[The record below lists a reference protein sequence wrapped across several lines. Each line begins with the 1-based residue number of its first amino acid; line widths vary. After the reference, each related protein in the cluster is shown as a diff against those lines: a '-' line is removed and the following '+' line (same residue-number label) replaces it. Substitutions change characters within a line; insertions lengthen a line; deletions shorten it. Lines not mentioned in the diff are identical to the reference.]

1 MNFQIV
7 WLILLWKHKFLVNAQ
22 QKRNIIVNG
31 ITPERHRYPYVAS
44 LQYRRN
50 HICGASLIAP
60 DVILTAAHCVMQ
72 PDLING
78 LRVIVGEYH
87 LQDHMDSGETFYI
100 TSVDI
105 HPQFT
110 VTNTYVDN
118 DVMVMKMSGFST
130 HEPVTLNHK
139 HRVPR
144 KDNKLT
150 VIGWGSVDTKGEFL
164 SNVVQ
169 EVDLNYLFKWECLKE
184 GIRTVTENMICAFDQ
199 DLDNVKEDSCYG
211 DSGGPLIIKN
221 ANGID
226 LQVGIVSYGTEI
238 CAEHPGIYTRLSR
251 VYDWVRQRTC
261 ILSDNPPD
269 YFDCETFSN
278 YTMYDDSNLN
288 NVNANSTVPSISPTD
303 ASSSLLPTRVQ
314 LVSETALMNQIDD
327 GNNDVMPATFIPPV
341 DEITSNTDSNS
352 HAQARRNNTILTVSL
367 ALLFIIL

>member
-7 WLILLWKHKFLVNAQ
+7 WLALLWKQFLVNAQ

-44 LQYRRN
+44 LQYRRR
-50 HICGASLIAP
+50 HICGATLIAP

-72 PDLING
+72 PELIND

-105 HPQFT
+105 HPQFK

-118 DVMVMKMSGFST
+118 DVMVMKISGFST
-130 HEPVTLNHK
+130 HKPVILNNK
-139 HRVPR
+139 HRIPQ

-184 GIRTVTENMICAFDQ
+184 GVHTVTKNMLCAFDK
-199 DLDNVKEDSCYG
+199 DLDNIKEDSCYG
-211 DSGGPLIIKN
+211 DSGGPLIIKKDN
-221 ANGID
+221 EID

-261 ILSDNPPD
+261 ILSDTPPD
-269 YFDCETFSN
+269 YFDCEMFSN
-278 YTMYDDSNLN
+278 HTTFN
-288 NVNANSTVPSISPTD
+288 NVKANSTVPSISPTD

-314 LVSETALMNQIDD
+314 LVSKTELIIQMDD
-327 GNNDVMPATFIPPV
+327 DNNDAIPATLNTPV
-341 DEITSNTDSNS
+341 DEGITSNTASNS
-352 HAQARRNNTILTVSL
+352 HAQAKRNNTILIVLL